1 MLAEKPQTAATPAAA
16 ASQHGHFFRQ
26 SGWLMVANIAGGALM
41 WAVHLLAKK
50 IPPAEYGVFGVL
62 LAVVMCVPNMP
73 LQMVFAQQTAKALA
87 TNRERELAGM
97 IRLAWLG
104 SLGLWLVVVGAA
116 WIWRTDILERWQI
129 TNPAGLWLTLP
140 VILLSLWLPLFWG
153 IMQGQQNFLWI
164 GWSNI
169 FNGVGRLGLA
179 AFIVL
184 LLGGYAAG
192 MMTGV
197 CLGLAVAVGIS
208 IWQTRSLWELPSL
221 PFDWRSLLG
230 QIIPLM
236 LGFGAVQFF
245 LTADTMFVKRYFPG
259 DITGFYVS
267 AGTLSRA
274 LLWLVLP
281 LATVMFPKIVHSEAR
296 SEKSNLLG
304 LVLLGT
310 AVLAAGGASG
320 LWLLGPFVVKFVYTP
335 AYVQTAASVLPW
347 YAWAM
352 VPLALANVLINNLLA
367 RSQFRVVPALTVL
380 AVAYGVTLAVV
391 GRRAG
396 SLADPQAGLRMMLQ
410 TLGAFN
416 LLLLAVCAVFTWG
429 VGAKTKMENGG

>member
-1 MLAEKPQTAATPAAA
+1 M
-16 ASQHGHFFRQ
+16 
-26 SGWLMVANIAGGALM
+26 M
-41 WAVHLLAKK
+41 WAVHLLNKK
-50 IPPAEYGVFGVL
+50 IPAAEYGVFGVL
-62 LAVVMCVPNMP
+62 LAVVMFVPSMP
-73 LQMVFAQQTAKALA
+73 LQLVFAQQTARALV

-104 SLGLWLVVVGAA
+104 TLGLWLAVACGA
-116 WIWRTDILERWQI
+116 WIWQTDILQRWQI
-129 TNPAGLWLTLP
+129 ANPAGLWITLP
-140 VILLSLWLPLFWG
+140 VILFSLWLPMFSG
-153 IMQGQQNFLWI
+153 VMQGQQNFFWM

-197 CLGLAVAVGIS
+197 CLGLAVAVGIG
-208 IWQTRSLWELPSL
+208 IWQTRSLWQLPSQ
-221 PFDWRSLLG
+221 PFDWRSLLA
-230 QIIPLM
+230 QIVPLM

-245 LTADTMFVKRYFPG
+245 LTADTIFVKRYFPG

-281 LATVMFPKIVHSEAR
+281 LATVMFPKIVHSAAK
-296 SEKSNLLG
+296 SEESNLLG
-304 LVLLGT
+304 MVLLGT
-310 AVLAAGGASG
+310 AILAAGGAAG
-320 LWLLGPFVVKFVYTP
+320 LWLLGPWIVRLIYQESYMQI
-335 AYVQTAASVLPW
+335 ASSVLPW

-367 RSQFRVVPALTVL
+367 RANFRIVPALALL
-380 AVAYGVTLAVV
+380 AAAYGVALAVV
-391 GRRAG
+391 GRHAG
-396 SLADPQAGLRMMLQ
+396 NLANPQVGLRMMLQ

-416 LLLLAVCAVFTWG
+416 LLLLAVCAGFTWG
-429 VGAKTKMENGG
+429 ASAKTKMEDGR

>member
-1 MLAEKPQTAATPAAA
+1 MI
-16 ASQHGHFFRQ
+16 SNVG
-26 SGWLMVANIAGGALM
+26 SGVMM
-41 WAVHLLAKK
+41 WAVHLLNKK
-50 IPPAEYGVFGVL
+50 IPAAEYGVFGVL
-62 LAVVMCVPNMP
+62 LAVVMFVPSMP
-73 LQMVFAQQTAKALA
+73 LQLVFAQQTARALV

-104 SLGLWLVVVGAA
+104 TLGLWLAVACGA
-116 WIWRTDILERWQI
+116 WIWQTDILQRWQI
-129 TNPAGLWLTLP
+129 ANPAGLWITLP
-140 VILLSLWLPLFWG
+140 VILFSLWLPMFSG
-153 IMQGQQNFLWI
+153 VMQGQQNFFWM

-197 CLGLAVAVGIS
+197 CLGLAVAVGIG
-208 IWQTRSLWELPSL
+208 IWQTRSLWQLPSQ
-221 PFDWRSLLG
+221 PFDWRSLLA
-230 QIIPLM
+230 QIVPLM

-245 LTADTMFVKRYFPG
+245 LTADTIFVKRYFPG

-281 LATVMFPKIVHSEAR
+281 LATVMFPKIVHSAAK
-296 SEKSNLLG
+296 SEESNLLG
-304 LVLLGT
+304 MVLLGT
-310 AVLAAGGASG
+310 AILAAGGAAG
-320 LWLLGPFVVKFVYTP
+320 LWLLGPWIVKLIYQDSYMQV
-335 AYVQTAASVLPW
+335 ALSVLPW

-367 RSQFRVVPALTVL
+367 RANFRIVPALALL
-380 AVAYGVTLAVV
+380 AAAYGVALAVV
-391 GRRAG
+391 GRHAG
-396 SLADPQAGLRMMLQ
+396 NLANPQVGLRMMLQ

-416 LLLLAVCAVFTWG
+416 LLLLAVCAGFTWC
-429 VGAKTKMENGG
+429 KTADRG

>member
-1 MLAEKPQTAATPAAA
+1 MLAEKTQTAATPATST
-16 ASQHGHFFRQ
+16 SQHGHFFRQ
-26 SGWLMVANIAGGALM
+26 SGWLMISNVGTGVMM
-41 WAVHLLAKK
+41 WAVHLLNKK

-62 LAVVMCVPNMP
+62 LAVVMFVPSMP
-73 LQMVFAQQTAKALA
+73 LQMVFAQQTARALV
-87 TNRERELAGM
+87 TNRKRELAGM

-104 SLGLWLVVVGAA
+104 TFGLWLVVACGA
-116 WIWRTDILERWQI
+116 WIWQTDILQRWQI
-129 TNPAGLWLTLP
+129 TNPAGLWITLP
-140 VILLSLWLPLFWG
+140 VILFSLWLPMFWG
-153 IMQGQQNFLWI
+153 VMQGQQNFLWI

-192 MMTGV
+192 IMTGV
-197 CLGLAVAVGIS
+197 CLGLAVAVGIG
-208 IWQTRSLWELPSL
+208 IWQTRSLWQLPSQ
-221 PFDWRSLLG
+221 PFDWRSLLA
-230 QIIPLM
+230 QIVPLM

-281 LATVMFPKIVHSEAR
+281 LATVMFPKIVHSAAK
-296 SEKSNLLG
+296 SEESNLLG

-310 AVLAAGGASG
+310 AILAAGGAAG
-320 LWLLGPFVVKFVYTP
+320 LWLLGPWIVKLIYQESYLQI
-335 AYVQTAASVLPW
+335 ALSVLPW

-367 RSQFRVVPALTVL
+367 RANFRIVPALAAL
-380 AVAYGVTLAVV
+380 AAAYGVALAVV
-391 GRRAG
+391 GRHAG
-396 SLADPQAGLRMMLQ
+396 NLTDPQAGLRMMLQ

-416 LLLLAVCAVFTWG
+416 LLLLAVCAGFTWC
-429 VGAKTKMENGG
+429 KTGDRR

>member
-1 MLAEKPQTAATPAAA
+1 MLAEKTQPAAA
-16 ASQHGHFFRQ
+16 PATSTSPHGHFFRQ
-26 SGWLMVANIAGGALM
+26 SGWLMVANVGGGMLM

-50 IPPAEYGVFGVL
+50 IPAAEYGVFGVL

-104 SLGLWLVVVGAA
+104 TFGLWLVVVVGA
-116 WIWRTDILERWQI
+116 WIWQADILERWQI
-129 TNPAGLWLTLP
+129 TNPAGLWITLP
-140 VILLSLWLPLFWG
+140 VILFSLWLPLFWG
-153 IMQGQQNFLWI
+153 VMQGQQNFLWI

-192 MMTGV
+192 IMTGV
-197 CLGLAVAVGIS
+197 CLGLAVAVGIG
-208 IWQTRSLWELPSL
+208 IWQTRMLWELPAQ
-221 PFDWRSLLG
+221 PFDWRHLLA

-281 LATVMFPKIVHSEAR
+281 LATVMFPKIVHSAAK
-296 SEKSNLLG
+296 SEESNLLG

-320 LWLLGPFVVKFVYTP
+320 LWILGPWIVKLVYTQ
-335 AYVQTAASVLPW
+335 AYVQTAAAVLPW

-352 VPLALANVLINNLLA
+352 VPLTLANVLINNLLA

-380 AVAYGVTLAVV
+380 AVAYGVVLAVV
-391 GRRAG
+391 GRHAG

-416 LLLLAVCAVFTWG
+416 LLLLAVCATFTWG
-429 VGAKTKMENGG
+429 PVAKAKMENGE

>member
-1 MLAEKPQTAATPAAA
+1 MLAEKTQTAATPATST
-16 ASQHGHFFRQ
+16 SQHGHFFRQ
-26 SGWLMVANIAGGALM
+26 SGWLMIASVGGGGLM

-50 IPPAEYGVFGVL
+50 IPAAEYGVFGVL

-104 SLGLWLVVVGAA
+104 TFGLWLAVACGA
-116 WIWRTDILERWQI
+116 WVWQTDILHRWQI
-129 TNPAGLWLTLP
+129 TNPAGLWITLP
-140 VILLSLWLPLFWG
+140 VILLSLWLPMFWG
-153 IMQGQQNFLWI
+153 VMQGQQSFLWM

-197 CLGLAVAVGIS
+197 CLGLAVAVGIG
-208 IWQTRSLWELPSL
+208 IWQTRSLWQLPAH
-221 PFDWRSLLG
+221 PFDWRSLLA

-245 LTADTMFVKRYFPG
+245 LTADTIFVKRYFPG
-259 DITGFYVS
+259 DVTGFYVG

-281 LATVMFPKIVHSEAR
+281 LATVMFPKIVHSAAR
-296 SEKSNLLG
+296 SEKNSLLG
-304 LVLLGT
+304 PVLLGT
-310 AVLAAGGASG
+310 GILAAGGAGG
-320 LWLLGPFVVKFVYTP
+320 LCILGPWIVKQFYNDTFVQV
-335 AYVQTAASVLPW
+335 ASSVLPW

-367 RSQFRVVPALTVL
+367 RANFRVVPALAVL
-380 AVAYGVTLAVV
+380 AAAYGVALAVV
-391 GRRAG
+391 GRHAG
-396 SLADPQAGLRMMLQ
+396 NLADPQVGLRMMLQ
-410 TLGAFN
+410 TLGVFN
-416 LLLLAVCAVFTWG
+416 LLLLAVCAGFTWG
-429 VGAKTKMENGG
+429 AKSKARMEN

>member
-1 MLAEKPQTAATPAAA
+1 M
-16 ASQHGHFFRQ
+16 
-26 SGWLMVANIAGGALM
+26 M
-41 WAVHLLAKK
+41 WAVHLLNKK
-50 IPPAEYGVFGVL
+50 IPAAEYGVFGVL
-62 LAVVMCVPNMP
+62 LAVVMFVPSMP
-73 LQMVFAQQTAKALA
+73 LQLVFAQQTARALV

-104 SLGLWLVVVGAA
+104 TLGLWLAVACGA
-116 WIWRTDILERWQI
+116 WIWQTDILQRWQI
-129 TNPAGLWLTLP
+129 ANPAGLWITLP
-140 VILLSLWLPLFWG
+140 VILFSLWLPMFSG
-153 IMQGQQNFLWI
+153 VMQGQQNFFWM

-197 CLGLAVAVGIS
+197 CLGLAVAVGIG
-208 IWQTRSLWELPSL
+208 IWQTRSLWQLPSQ
-221 PFDWRSLLG
+221 PFDWRSLLA
-230 QIIPLM
+230 QIVPLM

-245 LTADTMFVKRYFPG
+245 LTADTIFVKRYFPG

-281 LATVMFPKIVHSEAR
+281 LATVMFPKIVHSAAK
-296 SEKSNLLG
+296 SEESNLLG
-304 LVLLGT
+304 MVLLGT
-310 AVLAAGGASG
+310 AILAAGGAAG
-320 LWLLGPFVVKFVYTP
+320 LWLLGPWIVRLIYQESYMQI
-335 AYVQTAASVLPW
+335 ASSVLPW

-367 RSQFRVVPALTVL
+367 RANFRIVPALALL
-380 AVAYGVTLAVV
+380 AAAYGVALAVV
-391 GRRAG
+391 GRHAG
-396 SLADPQAGLRMMLQ
+396 NLADPQVGLRMMLQ

-416 LLLLAVCAVFTWG
+416 LLLLAVCAGFTWC
-429 VGAKTKMENGG
+429 KTADRG